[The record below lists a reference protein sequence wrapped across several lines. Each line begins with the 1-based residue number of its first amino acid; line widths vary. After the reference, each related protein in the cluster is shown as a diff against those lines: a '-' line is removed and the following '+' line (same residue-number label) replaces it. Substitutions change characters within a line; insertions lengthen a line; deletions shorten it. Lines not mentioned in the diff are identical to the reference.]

1 MRLSKAELGLLGKMH
16 QKVDHFD
23 NYAEQASGG
32 GSNGG
37 PAQLIPQKGN
47 PSFAANV
54 SFTSIQKY
62 FTFNTGTGVFTPA
75 LFNALPAS
83 IVNSAFFLF
92 GTNDFHN
99 GYTKAKNLVP
109 LGGGVAGIY
118 GVPFVYGK
126 DYPVINFAGVDYPL
140 DANAR
145 AVLQNGDVVVPI
157 TAITAGPVNN
167 VIFSIMRCQQSPYS
181 TLLQANSTNS
191 FLQKGI
197 RMNLNDSSAN
207 GLLQFNNAIFNY
219 RMSWL
224 GKFEND
230 STDIQSNN
238 QPSDFKANIVDIPL
252 QMGITKDTG
261 LCSYVNLQGFGA
273 VNNITFQLS
282 NFAGNVQN
290 PQR

>member
-1 MRLSKAELGLLGKMH
+1 MLKKAELDVLGLMN
-16 QKVDHFD
+16 QNVNHFD
-23 NYAEQASGG
+23 NYADAGG
-32 GSNGG
+32 GSSNGG
-37 PAQLIPQKGN
+37 GAELVPQKGN
-47 PSFAANV
+47 PAFAANV

-62 FTFNTGTGVFTPA
+62 FTFNTGTGVFTAA

-92 GTNDFHN
+92 GTNDFVS
-99 GYTKAKNLVP
+99 GYPKAKNLVP
-109 LGGGVAGIY
+109 LGGGVSGIY

-126 DYPVINFAGVDYPL
+126 DYPVVNFAGVDYPL

-145 AVLQNGDVVVPI
+145 AVLQVGDVVVPI

-167 VIFSIMRCQQSPYS
+167 VIFSIMRCQQVSYA
-181 TLLQANSTNS
+181 TLVHANNTNS

-207 GLLQFNNAIFNY
+207 GLLQFNNAVFNY
-219 RMSWL
+219 RVSWL
-224 GKFEND
+224 GQFQND

-238 QPSDFKANIVDIPL
+238 KPTDYKTNIVDIPL

-273 VNNITFQLS
+273 VNNITIQLS